1 MISDCFLRAVKTAE
15 KHKATIGINAYL
27 LKYHRY
33 MYNLVKPYKLLQNNF
48 CVLIPLL
55 TFVLCSIE

>member
-33 MYNLVKPYKLLQNNF
+33 MYNLVKPYKLLQNP
-48 CVLIPLL
+48 II
-55 TFVLCSIE
+55 FVF